1 MVLHLKQLLSKHFFQ
16 LTTIGITM
24 KKLGLTLLTALVGG
38 LIAVGGYKLVESK
51 QESKMSFEERQQLH
65 YANNP
70 VPNVVSSTGNPD
82 FTQAAAMVAPAV
94 VNITTTYPGRS
105 RGYDA
110 SPMDLFEEF
119 FGMPRQ
125 RQPRSAPPAQATG
138 SGVIISAD
146 GYIVTNNHVVED
158 ATKIEVKLTDKRVV
172 EAKIIGRD
180 PNTDLALIKINEK
193 GLPFVR
199 FGDSDQVRIGEWVLA
214 VGYPLGLESTVTA
227 GIVSATGRSTGI
239 IARELQQRQYQQRGY
254 QSDDQPMVNTAVE
267 SFIQTDAVINKG
279 NSGGPLVNA
288 NGELIGINSNIM
300 TPTGTY
306 AGYGFAIPV
315 NLVKKIADDFIK
327 YGTVKRGLIGISFQ
341 ELDPSLAKELE
352 TKETTGLYVMEVVPD
367 GAAEAAGIK
376 KGDVITKLDGRIIQS
391 SSDLQERIYRLRPGD
406 KVKLSYKRD
415 GKERDVTVTLRE
427 DTRAS
432 ESSKE
437 ESEAKRSGTE
447 IYNKLGAGFVP
458 ASEARKKELG
468 VSSGVVVAQVHQGG
482 LFDYFNVQRGLV
494 ITHVNGRPVN
504 SADEVEAALA
514 DSERGIVRI
523 VGVPQRGSR
532 VELNV
537 PIEY

>member
-1 MVLHLKQLLSKHFFQ
+1 
-16 LTTIGITM
+16 M
-24 KKLGLTLLTALVGG
+24 KKLGLTFLTALVGG
-38 LIAVGGYKLVESK
+38 LIAVGGYKLFEHK

-65 YANNP
+65 YASNP

-94 VNITTTYPGRS
+94 VHITTTYPGRQ
-105 RGYDA
+105 RGSGGGED
-110 SPMDLFEEF
+110 PMDLFEEF

-125 RQPRSAPPAQATG
+125 RQQRSQPPAQATG
-138 SGVIISAD
+138 SGVIISED

-158 ATKIEVKLTDKRVV
+158 ANKIEVQLTDKRVV

-180 PNTDLALIKINEK
+180 PNTDLALIKISEK

-199 FGDSDQVRIGEWVLA
+199 FGDSDDVRIGEWVLA

-254 QSDDQPMVNTAVE
+254 PQSSEEPLLNTAVE

-306 AGYGFAIPV
+306 AGYGFAVPV

-327 YGTVKRGLIGISFQ
+327 FGMVKRGLIGISFT
-341 ELDPSLAKELE
+341 ELNPATAKELE
-352 TKETTGLYVMEVVPD
+352 ISDVNGLYVNDVVPS
-367 GAAEAAGIK
+367 GAAEDAGLK
-376 KGDVITKLDGRIIQS
+376 KGDIITKLDGRVIAS
-391 SSDLQERIYRLRPGD
+391 SSDLQERVYRLRPGD
-406 KVKLSYKRD
+406 KVRLTYKRD
-415 GKERDVTVTLRE
+415 NKEREVTVTLKE
-427 DTRAS
+427 DTRAT
-432 ESSKE
+432 ESAKE
-437 ESEAKRSGTE
+437 ESEAKRSATE

-458 ASEARKKELG
+458 ATDAKKKELG
-468 VSSGVVVAQVHQGG
+468 ISSGVVVTQVHQGG

-494 ITHVNGRPVN
+494 ITHINGKPVN
-504 SADEVEAALA
+504 SADDVEAALA
-514 DSERGIVRI
+514 DSQRGIVRI

>member
-1 MVLHLKQLLSKHFFQ
+1 
-16 LTTIGITM
+16 M

-38 LIAVGGYKLVESK
+38 LIAVGGYKLLEHK
-51 QESKMSFEERQQLH
+51 QESKLSFEERQELH

-70 VPNVVSSTGNPD
+70 VPDVVSSTGNPD

-94 VNITTTYPGRS
+94 VHITTTYPGRS
-105 RGYDA
+105 GSGRSGGD
-110 SPMDLFEEF
+110 PMDLFEEF

-125 RQPRSAPPAQATG
+125 RQQRSQPPAQATG
-138 SGVIISAD
+138 SGVIISED
-146 GYIVTNNHVVED
+146 GYIVTNNHVVVD
-158 ATKIEVKLTDKRVV
+158 ANKIEVQLTDKRSV
-172 EAKIIGRD
+172 EAKVIGRD

-199 FGDSDQVRIGEWVLA
+199 FGNSDEVRIGEWVLA

-239 IARELQQRQYQQRGY
+239 IARELQQRQYQQQRGY
-254 QSDDQPMVNTAVE
+254 PQSDEEPMLNTAVE

-306 AGYGFAIPV
+306 AGYGFAVPV

-327 YGTVKRGLIGISFQ
+327 FGRVKRGLIGITFT
-341 ELDPSLAKELE
+341 ELSPATAKELE
-352 TKETTGLYVMEVVPD
+352 ISEVNGLYIQDVVAD
-367 GAAEAAGIK
+367 GAAQEAGLK
-376 KGDVITKLDGRIIQS
+376 KGDIVTKLDGRTITS

-406 KVKLSYKRD
+406 KVKLTYKRD
-415 GKERDVTVTLRE
+415 GKERDVTVTLKE
-427 DTRAS
+427 DTSAAKREA
-432 ESSKE
+432 EKD
-437 ESEAKRSGTE
+437 SEAKQSATE

-458 ASEARKKELG
+458 ADDAKKKELG
-468 VSSGVVVAQVHQGG
+468 ISSGVVVAQVHQGG

-494 ITHVNGRPVN
+494 ITHINGKPVN
-504 SADEVEAALA
+504 NADDVESALA
-514 DSERGIVRI
+514 NSERGIVRI
-523 VGVPQRGSR
+523 VGVPQRSSR
-532 VELNV
+532 VELNI

>member
-1 MVLHLKQLLSKHFFQ
+1 
-16 LTTIGITM
+16 M
-24 KKLGLTLLTALVGG
+24 KKFGLTLLTALVGG
-38 LIAVGGYKLVESK
+38 LVAVGGYKLFESK
-51 QESKMSFEERQQLH
+51 QESKLSFEERQELH

-82 FTQAAAMVAPAV
+82 FTQAAALVAPAV

-105 RGYDA
+105 SSRGSGGD
-110 SPMDLFEEF
+110 PFDLFEEF

-125 RQPRSAPPAQATG
+125 QRQQPRQQQPAQATG
-138 SGVIISAD
+138 SGVIISED
-146 GYIVTNNHVVED
+146 GYIVTNNHVVD
-158 ATKIEVKLTDKRVV
+158 GANKIEVKLTDKRVV

-199 FGDSDQVRIGEWVLA
+199 FGDSDEVRIGEWVLA

-254 QSDDQPMVNTAVE
+254 QQSEEPILNTAVE

-288 NGELIGINSNIM
+288 HGELIGINSNIM

-315 NLVKKIADDFIK
+315 NIVKKIADDFIK
-327 YGTVKRGLIGISFQ
+327 FGTVKRGLIGISFR
-341 ELDPSLAKELE
+341 ELDPAVAKEF
-352 TKETTGLYVMEVVPD
+352 ETTETSGLYVAETVPG

-376 KGDVITKLDGRIIQS
+376 KGDVITKLDGRVIQS
-391 SSDLQERIYRLRPGD
+391 SADLQERIYRLRPGD
-406 KVKLSYKRD
+406 KVKLAYKRD
-415 GKERDVTVTLRE
+415 GKERDVTVTLKE
-427 DTRAS
+427 DTRS
-432 ESSKE
+432 TESSRAD
-437 ESEAKRSGTE
+437 SEAKQSATE

-458 ASEARKKELG
+458 APDARKKELR
-468 VSSGVVVAQVHQGG
+468 VSSGVVVSQIHQGG
-482 LFDYFNVQRGLV
+482 WFDYYGIRRGAV
-494 ITHVNGRPVN
+494 ITHVNEVPVN
-504 SADEVEAALA
+504 NADEVESAL
-514 DSERGIVRI
+514 SKTERNMIKVRI
-523 VGVPQRGSR
+523 VTQPGS
-532 VELNV
+532 VSEISG
-537 PIEY
+537 PIDF

>member
-1 MVLHLKQLLSKHFFQ
+1 
-16 LTTIGITM
+16 M

-38 LIAVGGYKLVESK
+38 LIAVGGYKLFESK
-51 QESKMSFEERQQLH
+51 QEQKMSFEERQQLH

-70 VPNVVSSTGNPD
+70 VPEVVSSTGNPD

-94 VNITTTYPGRS
+94 VHITTTYPGRS
-105 RGYDA
+105 GSRGYGGG

-125 RQPRSAPPAQATG
+125 QQPQRSQPPAQATG
-138 SGVIISAD
+138 SGVIISED
-146 GYIVTNNHVVED
+146 GYIVTNNHVVVD
-158 ATKIEVKLTDKRVV
+158 ANKIEVQLTDKRVV

-199 FGDSDQVRIGEWVLA
+199 FGNSDEVRIGEWVLA

-239 IARELQQRQYQQRGY
+239 IARELQQRQYQQRGGGY
-254 QSDDQPMVNTAVE
+254 PQSDEEPMVNTAVE

-288 NGELIGINSNIM
+288 SGELIGINSNIM

-306 AGYGFAIPV
+306 AGYGFAVPV

-327 YGTVKRGLIGISFQ
+327 FGRVKRGLIGITFR
-341 ELDPSLAKELE
+341 ELSPAAAKELE
-352 TKETTGLYVMEVVPD
+352 INDVNGLYVIDVVD
-367 GAAEAAGIK
+367 GGAAKEAGLK
-376 KGDVITKLDGRIIQS
+376 EGDIITKLDGRLIAS

-406 KVKLSYKRD
+406 KVKLTYKRE
-415 GKERDVTVTLRE
+415 GKERDVTVTLKE
-427 DTRAS
+427 DT
-432 ESSKE
+432 SSAEKADE
-437 ESEAKRSGTE
+437 ADSEAKRSATE

-458 ASEARKKELG
+458 ADNAKKKELG
-468 VSSGVVVAQVHQGG
+468 ISSGVVVTQVHQGG

-494 ITHVNGRPVN
+494 ITHINGQAVN
-504 SADEVEAALA
+504 SADDVESALA
-514 DSERGIVRI
+514 NSERGIIHV

-532 VELNV
+532 VELRI

>member
-1 MVLHLKQLLSKHFFQ
+1 
-16 LTTIGITM
+16 M
-24 KKLGLTLLTALVGG
+24 KKFGLTLLTALVGG
-38 LIAVGGYKLVESK
+38 LIAVGGYKLFESK
-51 QESKMSFEERQQLH
+51 RESKLSFEERQELH

-94 VNITTTYPGRS
+94 VHITTTYPGRTGS
-105 RGYDA
+105 SGYGD
-110 SPMDLFEEF
+110 PMDLFEEF

-125 RQPRSAPPAQATG
+125 RQQRTQPPAQATG
-138 SGVIISAD
+138 SGVIISED
-146 GYIVTNNHVVED
+146 GYIVTNNHVVVD
-158 ATKIEVKLTDKRVV
+158 ANKIEVQLTDKRTV

-199 FGDSDQVRIGEWVLA
+199 FGNSDEVRIGEWVLA

-254 QSDDQPMVNTAVE
+254 PQSDEEPMLNTAVE

-306 AGYGFAIPV
+306 AGYGFAVPV

-327 YGTVKRGLIGISFQ
+327 FGRVKRGLIGITFT
-341 ELDPSLAKELE
+341 ELNPAMAKELE
-352 TKETTGLYVMEVVPD
+352 ITDVNGLYIRDVVAN
-367 GAAEAAGIK
+367 GAAEEAGLK
-376 KGDVITKLDGRIIQS
+376 EGDIITKLDGRAITS

-406 KVKLSYKRD
+406 KVKLTYKRN
-415 GKERDVTVTLRE
+415 GKERDVTVTLKE
-427 DTRAS
+427 DTRAA
-432 ESSKE
+432 ERQAEEDKE
-437 ESEAKRSGTE
+437 TKRSATE

-458 ASEARKKELG
+458 ANDAKKKELG
-468 VSSGVVVAQVHQGG
+468 ISSGVVVTQVHQGG

-494 ITHVNGRPVN
+494 ITHINGKPVN
-504 SADEVEAALA
+504 NADEVESALG

-532 VELNV
+532 VELNM

>member
-1 MVLHLKQLLSKHFFQ
+1 
-16 LTTIGITM
+16 M

-38 LIAVGGYKLVESK
+38 LIAVGGYKLFENK
-51 QESKMSFEERQQLH
+51 QERNMSFEERQQLH

-94 VNITTTYPGRS
+94 VHITTTYPGRS
-105 RGYDA
+105 SARGQGGE
-110 SPMDLFEEF
+110 SPFDLFEEF

-125 RQPRSAPPAQATG
+125 RQQPRSQPPAQATG
-138 SGVIISAD
+138 SGVIISED

-158 ATKIEVKLTDKRVV
+158 ANKIEVQLTDKRVV

-199 FGDSDQVRIGEWVLA
+199 FGNSDEVRIGEWVLA

-254 QSDDQPMVNTAVE
+254 PQSDQEPMINTAVE

-306 AGYGFAIPV
+306 AGYGFAVPV
-315 NLVKKIADDFIK
+315 NLVKKISDDFIK
-327 YGTVKRGLIGISFQ
+327 FGAVKRGLIGITFR
-341 ELDPSLAKELE
+341 ELSPAAAKELE
-352 TKETTGLYVMEVVPD
+352 ISDVNGLYVMDVVSK
-367 GAAEAAGIK
+367 GAAEEAGLK
-376 KGDVITKLDGRIIQS
+376 EGDIITKLDGRIITS

-406 KVKLSYKRD
+406 KVKLTYKRN
-415 GKERDVTVTLRE
+415 GKERDVTVTLKE
-427 DTRAS
+427 DTRS
-432 ESSKE
+432 TGSSRE
-437 ESEAKRSGTE
+437 ESAASRSATE
-447 IYNKLGAGFVP
+447 IYNKLGAGFIP
-458 ASEARKKELG
+458 APDAKKRELG
-468 VSSGVVVAQVHQGG
+468 VSSGVTVTQVHQGG
-482 LFDYFNVQRGLV
+482 WFDFQGITRGQV
-494 ITHVNGRPVN
+494 ITHVNDTPVN
-504 SADEVEAALA
+504 SADDIEKALA
-514 DSERGIVRI
+514 KSQRGIIKVTI
-523 VGVPQRGSR
+523 VPQRGS
-532 VELNV
+532 VSHISG
-537 PIEY
+537 PIDF